1 MISRIALCKEFG
13 GNNQMAKLLKGSEVN
28 AALNER
34 IKLAAL
40 QLKENNIFPKLAIV
54 RVGAREDDL
63 SYERAAIKRCDSLG
77 VNVLQAV
84 LPENVTQADLLCR
97 IRELNGDDTVHGV
110 LIFRPLPKHLDD
122 EEVRK
127 TLVADKDVDGI
138 TDGSLAGVYSGTDLG
153 FPPCT
158 AEACVRILEHYGI
171 GLEGKKCVV
180 TGRSLVIGKPVS
192 MMLLSKNATVTI
204 CHSRTRDLPKVC
216 READILVAAIGKA
229 GFFKAE
235 YLSPGQ
241 TVIDVGINIDENG
254 KLVGDVNFEEAEPV
268 AGSIT
273 PVPGGVGAVTTS
285 VLAAHVVEAARRAAL
300 PGKN

>member
-1 MISRIALCKEFG
+1 
-13 GNNQMAKLLKGSEVN
+13 MAALLKGSEVN

-34 IKLAAL
+34 IKIQAE
-40 QLKENNIFPKLAIV
+40 QLKEKNVFPMLAIL

-77 VNVLQAV
+77 VKVMQAV
-84 LPENVTQADLLCR
+84 LPENVTQAELLER
-97 IRELNGDDTVHGV
+97 IRELNHDDAVHGV

-127 TLVADKDVDGI
+127 TLSADKDIDGI
-138 TDGSLAGVYSGTDLG
+138 TDGSLAGVFSGTDLG

-158 AEACVRILEHYGI
+158 AEACIRILEHYGVEV
-171 GLEGKKCVV
+171 EGKKCVV
-180 TGRSLVIGKPVS
+180 AGRSLVIGKPVS

-235 YLSPGQ
+235 HLSPGQ
-241 TVIDVGINIDENG
+241 IVIDVGINMDENG
-254 KLVGDVNFEEAEPV
+254 KLVGDVKFEDAEPTV
-268 AGSIT
+268 GSIT

-285 VLAAHVVEAARRAAL
+285 VLAAHAVEAARRASASR
-300 PGKN
+300 